1 MDEKI
6 KALAT
11 KEGIKTLARKA
22 ELKSEQDKIEK
33 LQTHDLSHLLEN
45 FFLGVD
51 GFQNM
56 FAYQP
61 TRNTLELKKDKGTD
75 YFLIWELKGA
85 YTSKLRTLH
94 TTFLHIIKL
103 SGYKLRI
110 KFDKGFLV
118 VEQNNYATK
127 ILMLTLSVI

>member
-11 KEGIKTLARKA
+11 KEWIKILARKA

-56 FAYQP
+56 FA
-61 TRNTLELKKDKGTD
+61 
-75 YFLIWELKGA
+75 
-85 YTSKLRTLH
+85 
-94 TTFLHIIKL
+94 
-103 SGYKLRI
+103 
-110 KFDKGFLV
+110 
-118 VEQNNYATK
+118 
-127 ILMLTLSVI
+127 